1 MGKTIGQKLQLLREY
16 KSLTQDELSRLMH
29 IARSAY
35 ANYELDRREPP
46 ISFLIAVADFYD
58 ITLDCLIRDGFQN
71 FPLTHSADE
80 KTLLRRYRSMTP
92 ISRMDL
98 MEYSLFRIRLQTQ
111 NQS

>member
-1 MGKTIGQKLQLLREY
+1 MDKTIGQKLQLLREHRA
-16 KSLTQDELSRLMH
+16 LTQDELSRLMH

-46 ISFLIAVADFYD
+46 LSFLIAIADFYD
-58 ITLDCLIRDGFQN
+58 ITLDCLVRDSFQN

-92 ISRMDL
+92 VSRMEL
-98 MEYSLFRIRLQTQ
+98 MEYALFRIRLQKQ
-111 NQS
+111 NQL